1 MPNFLR
7 KHWYDYPI
15 LLVFIVALLMN
26 ITLFVFHWQLGVFG
40 FVVLIGL
47 TYLAYHIHKRM
58 ESDIKKY
65 ISRLSHRVNRAG
77 EAAVANFPVGILLY
91 DQNETIQWT
100 NPYLLSYLPNEYI
113 GKSLAVLSD
122 DLPALIQNNNTE
134 HRLQLNGREHYVYE
148 RANERLLYFFDMT
161 ETVETRDLYNEE
173 QPVIAH
179 ILLDNYDDVTQG
191 LEDQVTSRLRGGVLS
206 EINQWANDYGIFLRS
221 VADDRFI
228 AFLNYRTLQ
237 EIENNRFQIIDDIR
251 EVTMKEKVALTLSIG
266 IGSGERTP
274 RELGALAQSSLDLA
288 LGRGGDQVVIKEKNG
303 QVRFYGGKTNA
314 VEKRTRVRARVISHA
329 LRDFVLESD
338 QVIVMGHKN
347 PDMDAIGSGLGVLKV
362 AEVNEK
368 DAYIVVDPN
377 EVSPDVHKLMN
388 EVEQH
393 EYLWSRF
400 LTPSES
406 LEQLTK
412 QTLLVIVDTH
422 KPSLVIEPKL
432 LDRVHRVV
440 VLDHHRRGEEFIDD
454 PALVY
459 MEPYASSASELVT
472 ELLEYQPNRVS
483 MDALEATAMLAG
495 MMVDTKNFSIRTG
508 SRTFDAA
515 SYLKANGADTTAV
528 QLLLKEDLD
537 QYIQRSRLIQKAYL
551 YQAGMAIACSEEGES
566 YHQVLIAQ
574 AADTLL
580 TMNGVKGSF
589 VISSLKDDRISISAR
604 SLGDVNVQIIM
615 EQLGGGGHST
625 NAAVQL
631 NDVSL
636 HEVEDRLQ
644 TAINE
649 YLEGGNAG

>member
-26 ITLFVFHWQLGVFG
+26 ITLFFFHWQLGVIG
-40 FVVLIGL
+40 FVVLIAL

-58 ESDIKKY
+58 ESDVKKY
-65 ISRLSHRVNRAG
+65 ISKLSHRVNRAG
-77 EAAVANFPVGILLY
+77 EEAIKNFPVGILLY
-91 DQNETIQWT
+91 DQNETIQWA

-122 DLPALIQNNNTE
+122 DFPDLIRNKNLE

-148 RANERLLYFFDMT
+148 RSEERLLYFFDMT

-191 LEDQVTSRLRGGVLS
+191 LEDQVTSRLRGGALTK
-206 EINQWANDYGIFLRS
+206 INQWANDYGIFLRS

-347 PDMDAIGSGLGVLKV
+347 PDMDAIGSGIGVLKV

-406 LEQLTK
+406 LEQLTR

-432 LDRVHRVV
+432 LERVHRVV

-472 ELLEYQPNRVS
+472 EILEYQPNRVS

-537 QYIQRSRLIQKAYL
+537 QYIQRSRLIQKAYI
-551 YQAGMAIACSEEGES
+551 YQAGMAIACSKEGET

-580 TMNGVKGSF
+580 TMNGVKGAF
-589 VISSLKDDRISISAR
+589 VVAKLKDERISISAR
-604 SLGDVNVQIIM
+604 SLGDVNVQVIM
-615 EQLGGGGHST
+615 EQLGGGGHLT

-631 NDVSL
+631 EGLSPT
-636 HEVEDRLQ
+636 EAESRLK

-649 YLEGGNAG
+649 YLEGGNEG

>member
-1 MPNFLR
+1 MPNLLK
-7 KHWYDYPI
+7 KHWYYYPI
-15 LLVFIVALLMN
+15 V
-26 ITLFVFHWQLGVFG
+26 FVFVIAVVMNTILAFFQWQLALVG
-40 FVVLIGL
+40 FAILIGFGW
-47 TYLAYHIHKRM
+47 LAYYVLKQVQA
-58 ESDIKKY
+58 DLAKY
-65 ISRLSHRVNRAG
+65 ISTLSHRVNRAG
-77 EAAVANFPVGILLY
+77 EKAVTNLPVGILLY
-91 DQNETIQWT
+91 DQNEHIQWV
-100 NPYLLSYLPNEYI
+100 NPYLHAYLPDEYL
-113 GKSLAVLSD
+113 GKSITALSS
-122 DLPALIQNNNTE
+122 DLPGLLQNKQTE
-134 HRLQLNGREHYVYE
+134 HHLQMNDREYYVYQ
-148 RANERLLYFFDMT
+148 RAEERLLYFFDMT
-161 ETVETRDLYNEE
+161 ETVQTQELYDQE
-173 QPVIAH
+173 QMVIAH

-191 LEDQVTSRLRGGVLS
+191 LDDQVTSRLRGGVLS
-206 EINQWANDYGIFLRS
+206 LLNQWANEHNIFLRS

-228 AFLNYRTLQ
+228 ALLDYQILTD
-237 EIENNRFQIIDDIR
+237 IETNRFQIIDDIR
-251 EVTMKEKVALTLSIG
+251 ERTSKENVALTLSIG
-266 IGSGERTP
+266 IGSGEKTP

-288 LGRGGDQVVIKEKNG
+288 LGRGGDQVVIKERNG
-303 QVRFYGGKTNA
+303 QVRFYGGKSNA
-314 VEKRTRVRARVISHA
+314 IEKRTRVRARVISHA

-347 PDMDAIGSGLGVLKV
+347 PDMDAIGAGIGVLKV

-368 DAYIVVDPN
+368 DAYIVVDPD
-377 EVSPDVHKLMN
+377 EVSPDVQKLMD

-400 LTPSES
+400 ITPSES
-406 LEQLTK
+406 LEHLTR
-412 QTLLVIVDTH
+412 QTLLVVVDTH

-432 LDRVHRVV
+432 LNRVHRVV

-472 ELLEYQPNRVS
+472 ELLEYQPKRVS

-537 QYIQRSRLIQKAYL
+537 QYIQRSRLIEKAYI
-551 YQAGMAIACSEEGES
+551 YHDGMAIARNEDEAY

-574 AADTLL
+574 TADTLL
-580 TMNGVKGSF
+580 TMNGIKGSF
-589 VISSLKDDRISISAR
+589 VISKLKDQRVSISAR

-615 EQLGGGGHST
+615 EKLGGGGHLT

-631 NDVSL
+631 DTVSL
-636 HEVEDRLQ
+636 SEAENRLQ
-644 TAINE
+644 TAIDE
-649 YLEGGNAG
+649 YLEGGSTD